1 MEAKTLNCP
10 NCGAAS
16 SSDASICTF
25 CESRLATVACPSC
38 FGMMFI
44 GSRHCP
50 HCGAAAERAEV
61 DNAKVLKCPRCRLDM
76 DALAIGA
83 AMLREC
89 GQCNGL
95 WVEAR
100 ALEKICADREQQAAV
115 LGTAS
120 PVPTHSVHPDPSQ
133 KVRYVPCPQCSQLM
147 NRINFAR
154 CSGVVVDICKGH
166 GTWFDAEEL
175 RRIIEFIRAGGL
187 DSARTRE
194 KQEIEEQRRQLVNEQ
209 LAAARGTGP
218 LARMRDLDDERASGL
233 SAVGG
238 LLKILL
244 D

>member
-1 MEAKTLNCP
+1 
-10 NCGAAS
+10 
-16 SSDASICTF
+16 
-25 CESRLATVACPSC
+25 
-38 FGMMFI
+38 MFI

-61 DNAKVLKCPRCRLDM
+61 DDAKVLKCPRCRLDM
-76 DALAIGA
+76 TALAIGA

-89 GQCNGL
+89 EQCSGL
-95 WVEAR
+95 WVETR

-115 LGTAS
+115 LGKAG
-120 PVPTHSVHPDPSQ
+120 PLPAPSVQSDPSQ
-133 KVRYVPCPQCSQLM
+133 KIRYVPCPQCSQLM

-154 CSGVVVDICKGH
+154 CSGVVVDVCKGH

-187 DSARTRE
+187 DSARARE
-194 KQEIEEQRRQLVNEQ
+194 KQEIEEQRRQLTAEQ
-209 LAAARGTGP
+209 LAAARATGP
-218 LARMRDLDDERASGL
+218 LARMRNLDDERASGL
-233 SAVGG
+233 SSVGG